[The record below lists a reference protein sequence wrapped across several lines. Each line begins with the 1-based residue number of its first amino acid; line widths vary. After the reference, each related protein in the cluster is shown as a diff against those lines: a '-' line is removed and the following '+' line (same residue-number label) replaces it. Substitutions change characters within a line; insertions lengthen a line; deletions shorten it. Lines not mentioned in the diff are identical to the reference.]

1 MIQVD
6 FSNPTMEPMPEGFLD
21 PVTDNTLAAA
31 TPGDFDP
38 EIAAEFGGAP
48 ESISTLMNNIADF
61 LHVSDNLITMPL
73 MFLFN
78 LLVTWLV
85 VYCIYYRFSHRRDY
99 YVTYMLFSSGMFV
112 LLWLM
117 QILDIQTGF
126 VLGLFAIFGM
136 IRYRTET
143 VPIREMNYMFLI
155 IAISVI
161 NSLSLKAEGLA
172 WYLLLFANAVIV
184 LMAWGFEAWQ
194 ARKRISTKIIL
205 YEKIENIKLENR
217 AALIT
222 DIEERTGLKV
232 LDVEIGH
239 IDFLRDV
246 AYIKVTYP
254 LEAGKIH
261 NSIDQMVK
269 YKAQS

>member
-1 MIQVD
+1 MTQVD
-6 FSNPTMEPMPEGFLD
+6 LSNPTLEFLEND
-21 PVTDNTLAAA
+21 PS
-31 TPGDFDP
+31 
-38 EIAAEFGGAP
+38 IAERFGAED
-48 ESISTLMNNIADF
+48 SISYLMHNIADF
-61 LHVSDNLITMPL
+61 LHVSENAITMPL

-78 LLVTWLV
+78 LLVTWLI
-85 VYCIYYRFSHRRDY
+85 VYCIYYRYSRRRDY

-155 IAISVI
+155 IAVSVI
-161 NSLSLKAEGLA
+161 NSLSLKADGLA
-172 WYLLLFANAVIV
+172 WYLLLFANIVIIV
-184 LMAWGFEAWQ
+184 LAWAFEAWQ
-194 ARKRISTKIIL
+194 VRKRISTKIVL
-205 YEKIENIKLENR
+205 YEKIENVKPENR
-217 AALIT
+217 AALIA
-222 DIEERTGLKV
+222 DLEERTGLKV

-254 LEAGKIH
+254 LEEGKVH
-261 NSIDQMVK
+261 NSIDQITK
-269 YKAQS
+269 FK

>member
-1 MIQVD
+1 MFFQVD
-6 FSNPTMEPMPEGFLD
+6 LANPTLEFLEND
-21 PVTDNTLAAA
+21 PS
-31 TPGDFDP
+31 
-38 EIAAEFGGAP
+38 IAERFGSSD
-48 ESISTLMNNIADF
+48 SISYLMHSLAEWIG
-61 LHVSDNLITMPL
+61 VSENLLTMPL

-78 LLVTWLV
+78 LLVSWILLYGV
-85 VYCIYYRFSHRRDY
+85 YYRYSRRRDY
-99 YVTYMLFSSGMFV
+99 YVQFMLFSSGMFL

-155 IAISVI
+155 IAVSVI
-161 NSLSLKAEGLA
+161 NSLSLKADGLA
-172 WYLLLFANAVIV
+172 WYLLLIANLIMIC
-184 LMAWGFEAWQ
+184 MAWFFELWNGH
-194 ARKRISTKIIL
+194 KRESTKIIL
-205 YEKIENIKLENR
+205 YEKIENIKPENR
-217 AALIT
+217 ASLIA
-222 DIEERTGLKV
+222 DLEERTGLKV

-254 LEAGKIH
+254 LEKGKVH
-261 NSIDQMVK
+261 NSIDQITK
-269 YKAQS
+269 FK

>member
-6 FSNPTMEPMPEGFLD
+6 LSNPTLEFLEHD
-21 PVTDNTLAAA
+21 PS
-31 TPGDFDP
+31 
-38 EIAAEFGGAP
+38 IAARFGTTD
-48 ESISTLMNNIADF
+48 SISYLMHSIADA
-61 LHVSDNLITMPL
+61 LGVSENIITMPL

-78 LLVTWLV
+78 LLVTWVL
-85 VYCIYYRFSHRRDY
+85 VYCIYYRYSRRRDY
-99 YVTYMLFSSGMFV
+99 YVSYMLFSSGMFV

-143 VPIREMNYMFLI
+143 VPIREMNYLFLI

-161 NSLSLKAEGLA
+161 NSLSLKADGLS
-172 WYLLLFANAVIV
+172 WYLLLFANVAI
-184 LMAWGFEAWQ
+184 LLLAWGFETWQ
-194 ARKRISTKIIL
+194 NRKRISQKIVL
-205 YEKIENIKLENR
+205 YEKIENIKPENR
-217 AALIT
+217 QALIE
-222 DIEERTGLKV
+222 DLEARTGLKV
-232 LDVEIGH
+232 LDIEIGH

-254 LEAGKIH
+254 LETGKIS
-261 NSIDQMVK
+261 NSIDLITK
-269 YKAQS
+269 FK

>member
-1 MIQVD
+1 MPELN
-6 FSNPTMEPMPEGFLD
+6 NPTLEFLEND
-21 PVTDNTLAAA
+21 PSIAERFGTTD
-31 TPGDFDP
+31 
-38 EIAAEFGGAP
+38 
-48 ESISTLMNNIADF
+48 SISYLMHSIADF
-61 LHVSDNLITMPL
+61 LHVSENIITMPL

-78 LLVTWLV
+78 LLITWLI
-85 VYCIYYRFSHRRDY
+85 VYCIYYRFSRRRDY

-155 IAISVI
+155 IAVSVI
-161 NSLSLKAEGLA
+161 NSLSLKADGLA
-172 WYLLLFANAVIV
+172 WYLLLFANIVII
-184 LMAWGFEAWQ
+184 LLAWAFEAWQ
-194 ARKRISTKIIL
+194 VRKHISRKIIL
-205 YEKIENIKLENR
+205 YEKIENIKPERR
-217 AALIT
+217 AELIT
-222 DIEERTGLKV
+222 DLEERTGLKV

-246 AYIKVTYP
+246 AYINITYP
-254 LEAGKIH
+254 LEAGKVH
-261 NSIDQMVK
+261 NSIDQITK
-269 YKAQS
+269 FKQ

>member
-6 FSNPTMEPMPEGFLD
+6 LSNPTLEFLEND
-21 PVTDNTLAAA
+21 PS
-31 TPGDFDP
+31 
-38 EIAAEFGGAP
+38 IAARFGTTD
-48 ESISTLMNNIADF
+48 SISYLMHSIADC
-61 LHVSDNLITMPL
+61 LGVSENIITMPL

-78 LLVTWLV
+78 LLVTWIL
-85 VYCIYYRFSHRRDY
+85 VYCIYYRYSHRRDY
-99 YVTYMLFSSGMFV
+99 YVSYMLFSSGMFV

-143 VPIREMNYMFLI
+143 VPIREMNYLFLI

-161 NSLSLKAEGLA
+161 NSLSLKADGLA
-172 WYLLLFANAVIV
+172 WYLLLFANIAI
-184 LMAWGFEAWQ
+184 LALAWGFETWQ
-194 ARKRISTKIIL
+194 NKKRISSKIVL
-205 YEKIENIKLENR
+205 YEKIENVKPENR
-217 AALIT
+217 EALIT
-222 DIEERTGLKV
+222 DLEARTGLKV
-232 LDVEIGH
+232 LDIEIGH

-254 LEAGKIH
+254 LEEGKIN
-261 NSIDQMVK
+261 NSIDLITK
-269 YKAQS
+269 FK

>member
-6 FSNPTMEPMPEGFLD
+6 LNNPTLEFLTED
-21 PVTDNTLAAA
+21 PD
-31 TPGDFDP
+31 
-38 EIAAEFGGAP
+38 IAARFGTSD
-48 ESISTLMNNIADF
+48 SISYLMHNIAEF
-61 LHVSDNLITMPL
+61 LYVSENAITMPL

-78 LLVTWLV
+78 LLVTWVLI
-85 VYCIYYRFSHRRDY
+85 YCIYYRFSKRRDY
-99 YVTYMLFSSGMFV
+99 YVQYMLFSSGMFV

-155 IAISVI
+155 IAVSVI
-161 NSLSLKAEGLA
+161 NSLSLKADGLA
-172 WYLLLFANAVIV
+172 WYLLLFANIVILV
-184 LMAWGFEAWQ
+184 LAWAFEAWQ
-194 ARKRISTKIIL
+194 GRKRISTKIVL
-205 YEKIENIKLENR
+205 YEKIENIKPENR
-217 AALIT
+217 AALIA
-222 DIEERTGLKV
+222 DLEERTGLKV

-254 LEAGKIH
+254 LEKGKTV
-261 NSIDQMVK
+261 NSIDQITK
-269 YKAQS
+269 FK

>member
-6 FSNPTMEPMPEGFLD
+6 LNNPTLEFLEND
-21 PVTDNTLAAA
+21 PS
-31 TPGDFDP
+31 
-38 EIAAEFGGAP
+38 IAERFGAED
-48 ESISTLMNNIADF
+48 SISYLMNTIAGW
-61 LHVSDNLITMPL
+61 LHVSDSMVAMPL

-78 LLVTWLV
+78 LLVTWLI
-85 VYCIYYRFSHRRDY
+85 VYCIYYRYSHRRDY

-143 VPIREMNYMFLI
+143 VPISEMNYMFLI
-155 IAISVI
+155 IAVSVI

-172 WYLLLFANAVIV
+172 WYLLLFANICII
-184 LMAWGFEAWQ
+184 LLAWAFEAWQ
-194 ARKRISTKIIL
+194 VRKRQSTKIIL
-205 YEKIENIKLENR
+205 YEKIENIKPENR
-217 AALIT
+217 AALIA
-222 DIEERTGLKV
+222 DLEERTGLKV
-232 LDVEIGH
+232 LDIEIGH

-254 LEAGKIH
+254 LEAGKTH
-261 NSIDQMVK
+261 NSIDQITK
-269 YKAQS
+269 FK

>member
-6 FSNPTMEPMPEGFLD
+6 LSNPTLEFLEND
-21 PVTDNTLAAA
+21 PS
-31 TPGDFDP
+31 
-38 EIAAEFGGAP
+38 IAARFGTTD
-48 ESISTLMNNIADF
+48 SISYLMHSIADC
-61 LHVSDNLITMPL
+61 LGVSENIITMPL

-78 LLVTWLV
+78 LLVTWIL
-85 VYCIYYRFSHRRDY
+85 VYCIYYRYSHRRDY
-99 YVTYMLFSSGMFV
+99 YVSYMLFSSGMFV

-143 VPIREMNYMFLI
+143 VPIREMNYLFLI

-161 NSLSLKAEGLA
+161 NSLSLKADGLA
-172 WYLLLFANAVIV
+172 WYLLLFANIAI
-184 LMAWGFEAWQ
+184 LALAWGFETWQ
-194 ARKRISTKIIL
+194 NKKRISSKIVL
-205 YEKIENIKLENR
+205 YEKIENVKPENR
-217 AALIT
+217 EALIT
-222 DIEERTGLKV
+222 DLEARTGLKV
-232 LDVEIGH
+232 LDIEIGH

-254 LEAGKIH
+254 LEAGKIN
-261 NSIDQMVK
+261 NSIDLITK
-269 YKAQS
+269 FK